1 MHRII
6 YSFCSAWHE
15 SVCMMMCTCM
25 LKSMR
30 TGTVLALVCVDGHT
44 ADDHFAQMVEG
55 GSLDCNM
62 LCHGCQSVSQP
73 SVETQNISTA

>member
-1 MHRII
+1 
-6 YSFCSAWHE
+6 
-15 SVCMMMCTCM
+15 MMCTCM

-62 LCHGCQSVSQP
+62 LCHGC
-73 SVETQNISTA
+73 